1 MKKIILVA
9 VAVLLAWGA
18 SATVVLP
25 KVLGSNM
32 VLQQNSEVNL
42 WGKADA
48 NKKVTI
54 SVSWQKGKIK
64 TVADGEGN
72 WAVKVA
78 TPAASWDKQTITISD
93 GEAVTLEDILIGD
106 VWVTSGQSNME
117 MPVKGWGGQPVENA
131 DKYVYS
137 AAKYADKIR
146 LFTVKKA
153 RSYDADKED
162 CEGGEWLKASPESVA
177 NMSAVGYL
185 FAYNLIDCVNIPI
198 GVITTNWGGTRIESW
213 MPMSALKDILT
224 PEQLAAKQNAH
235 TIKPTELYCAMIA
248 PIRNFTARGFLW
260 YQGCSNLN
268 DYDHYDVMMARMV
281 EQWRKDWGDEN
292 NSMPF
297 YYAMIAPYG
306 YGNSRAITYPLFVEC
321 QLRALEKIPNSAMAG
336 NTDAGEEFCIHPA
349 KKNELAQRMAAFAL
363 RDVYGQGGVDVV
375 APTYASHRV
384 DGSNIFVKFHNA
396 GAGLCPGQGKPIEG
410 FEIAGDDKVFHKAEA
425 RLEGGE
431 VKVWSGE
438 VKEPV
443 AVRYAFRNY
452 IPCNFMN
459 IMGLPVV
466 PFRTDNWNDAK

>member
-1 MKKIILVA
+1 MKKLILAV
-9 VAVLLAWGA
+9 VAVLLSWGA
-18 SATVVLP
+18 SAAIVLP

-54 SVSWQKGKIK
+54 IVSWQKGKIQ
-64 TVADGEGN
+64 TVADGDGK

-78 TPAASWDKQTITISD
+78 TPAASWDKHTITISD

-117 MPVKGWGGQPVENA
+117 MPVKGWNGQPVENA
-131 DKYVYS
+131 NEYIYS

-146 LFTVKKA
+146 LFTVQKA
-153 RSYDADKED
+153 RSYNADKED
-162 CEGGEWLKASPESVA
+162 CDGGEWQKASPASVA

-185 FAYNLIDCVNIPI
+185 FAYNLIESVNIPLGI
-198 GVITTNWGGTRIESW
+198 ITSNWGGTRIESW
-213 MPMSALKDILT
+213 MPMSALKEILT
-224 PEQLAAKQNAH
+224 PEQLEAKHN
-235 TIKPTELYCAMIA
+235 TSIKPTELYCAMIA

-260 YQGCSNLN
+260 YQGCSNLH
-268 DYDHYDVMMARMV
+268 DEDHYDVMMARMV
-281 EQWRKDWGDEN
+281 KQWREDWGDKD

-297 YYAMIAPYG
+297 YYAMIAPHS
-306 YGNSRAITYPLFVEC
+306 YGNSRGFDYPEFVEC
-321 QLRALEKIPNSAMAG
+321 QLRALEQIPNSAMAG
-336 NTDAGEEFCIHPA
+336 NTDAADEFCIHPA
-349 KKNELAQRMAAFAL
+349 KKNEIAQRMAAFAL
-363 RDVYGQGGVDVV
+363 RDVYGQGGVDVI

-384 DGSNIFVKFHNA
+384 DGSNIFVKFNNT
-396 GAGLCPGQGKPIEG
+396 GAGLCPGSGKPIAG
-410 FEIAGDDKVFHKAEA
+410 FEIAGADKVFHAAEA

-431 VKVWSGE
+431 VKVWSNE

-459 IMGLPVV
+459 IMGQPVV

>member
-1 MKKIILVA
+1 MKKLILAV
-9 VAVLLAWGA
+9 VAVLLSWGA
-18 SATVVLP
+18 SATIVLP

-54 SVSWQKGKIK
+54 IVSWQKGKIQ
-64 TVADGEGN
+64 TVADGDGK

-78 TPAASWDKQTITISD
+78 TPAASWDKHTITISD

-117 MPVKGWGGQPVENA
+117 MPVKGWNGQPVENA
-131 DKYVYS
+131 NEYIYS

-146 LFTVKKA
+146 LFTVQKA
-153 RSYDADKED
+153 RSYNADKED
-162 CEGGEWLKASPESVA
+162 CDGGEWQKASPASVA

-185 FAYNLIDCVNIPI
+185 FAYNLIESVNIPLGI
-198 GVITTNWGGTRIESW
+198 ITSNWGGTRIESW
-213 MPMSALKDILT
+213 MPMSALKEILT
-224 PEQLAAKQNAH
+224 PEQLEAKHN
-235 TIKPTELYCAMIA
+235 TSIKPTELYCAMIA

-260 YQGCSNLN
+260 YQGCSNLH
-268 DYDHYDVMMARMV
+268 DESHYDVMMARMV
-281 EQWRKDWGDEN
+281 KQWREDWGDKD

-297 YYAMIAPYG
+297 YYAMIAPHS
-306 YGNSRAITYPLFVEC
+306 YGNSRGFDYPEFVEC
-321 QLRALEKIPNSAMAG
+321 QLRALEQIPNSAMAG
-336 NTDAGEEFCIHPA
+336 NTDAADEFCIHPA
-349 KKNELAQRMAAFAL
+349 KKNEIAQRMAAFAL
-363 RDVYGQGGVDVV
+363 RDVYGQGGVDVI

-384 DGSNIFVKFHNA
+384 DGSNIFVKFNNT
-396 GAGLCPGQGKPIEG
+396 GAGLCPGSGKPIAG
-410 FEIAGDDKVFHKAEA
+410 FEIAGADKVFHAAEA

-431 VKVWSGE
+431 VKVWSNE

-459 IMGLPVV
+459 IMGQPVV

>member
-1 MKKIILVA
+1 MKKLILAV
-9 VAVLLAWGA
+9 VAVLLSWGA
-18 SATVVLP
+18 SATIVLP

-42 WGKADA
+42 WGQADA

-54 SVSWQKGKIK
+54 IVSWQKGKIQ
-64 TVADGEGN
+64 TVADGDGK

-93 GEAVTLEDILIGD
+93 GESMTLENILIGD

-117 MPVKGWGGQPVENA
+117 MPVKGWNGQPVENA

-146 LFTVKKA
+146 LFTVQKA
-153 RSYDADKED
+153 RSYNADKED
-162 CEGGEWLKASPESVA
+162 CEGGEWQCASPQSVA

-185 FAYNLIDCVNIPI
+185 FAYNLIESVNIPLGI
-198 GVITTNWGGTRIESW
+198 ITTNWGGTRIESW
-213 MPMSALKDILT
+213 MPMSALKEILT
-224 PEQLAAKQNAH
+224 PEQLEAKHN
-235 TIKPTELYCAMIA
+235 TSIKPTELYCAMIA

-260 YQGCSNLN
+260 YQGCSNLH
-268 DYDHYDVMMARMV
+268 DEDHYDVMMARMV
-281 EQWRKDWGDEN
+281 KQWREDWGDKD

-297 YYAMIAPYG
+297 YYAMIAPHS
-306 YGNSRAITYPLFVEC
+306 YGNSRGFDYPEFVEC
-321 QLRALEKIPNSAMAG
+321 QLRALEQIPNSAMAG
-336 NTDAGEEFCIHPA
+336 NTDAADEFCIHPA
-349 KKNELAQRMAAFAL
+349 KKNEIAQRMAAFAL
-363 RDVYGQGGVDVV
+363 RDVYGQGGVDVI

-384 DGSNIFVKFHNA
+384 NGSSIFVKFNNT
-396 GAGLCPGQGKPIEG
+396 GAGLCPGSGKPIAG
-410 FEIAGDDKVFHKAEA
+410 FEIAGADKVFHAAEA

-431 VKVWSGE
+431 VKVWSNE

-459 IMGLPVV
+459 IMGQPVV

>member
-1 MKKIILVA
+1 MKKLILAV
-9 VAVLLAWGA
+9 VAVLLSWGA
-18 SATVVLP
+18 SAAIVLP

-48 NKKVTI
+48 NKNVTI
-54 SVSWQKGKIK
+54 TVSWQKGKIK
-64 TVADGEGN
+64 TVADNEGK

-78 TPAASWDKQTITISD
+78 TPAASWDKHTITISD

-117 MPVKGWGGQPVENA
+117 MPVKGWNGQPVENA
-131 DKYVYS
+131 NEYIYS

-146 LFTVKKA
+146 LFTVQKA
-153 RSYDADKED
+153 RSYNADKED
-162 CEGGEWLKASPESVA
+162 CEGGEWQKASPASVA

-185 FAYNLIDCVNIPI
+185 FAYNLIESVNIPLGI
-198 GVITTNWGGTRIESW
+198 ITSNWGGTRIESW
-213 MPMSALKDILT
+213 MPMSALKEILT
-224 PEQLAAKQNAH
+224 PEQLEAKHN
-235 TIKPTELYCAMIA
+235 TSIKPTELYCAMIA

-260 YQGCSNLN
+260 YQGCSNLH
-268 DYDHYDVMMARMV
+268 DESHYDVMMARMV
-281 EQWRKDWGDEN
+281 KQWREDWGDKD

-297 YYAMIAPYG
+297 YYAMIAPHS
-306 YGNSRAITYPLFVEC
+306 YGNSRGFDYPEFVEC
-321 QLRALEKIPNSAMAG
+321 QLRALEQIPNSAMAG
-336 NTDAGEEFCIHPA
+336 NTDAADEFCIHPA
-349 KKNELAQRMAAFAL
+349 KKNEIAQRMAAFAL
-363 RDVYGQGGVDVV
+363 RDVYGQGGVDVI

-384 DGSNIFVKFHNA
+384 NGSNIFVKFNNT
-396 GAGLCPGQGKPIEG
+396 GAGLCPGSGKPIAG
-410 FEIAGDDKVFHKAEA
+410 FEIAGADKVFHSAEA

-431 VKVWSGE
+431 VKVWSNE

-459 IMGLPVV
+459 IMGQPVV

>member
-1 MKKIILVA
+1 MKKLILAV
-9 VAVLLAWGA
+9 VAVLLSWGA
-18 SATVVLP
+18 SATIVLP

-54 SVSWQKGKIK
+54 IVSWQKGKIQ
-64 TVADGEGN
+64 TVADGDGK

-78 TPAASWDKQTITISD
+78 TPAASWDKHTITISD

-117 MPVKGWGGQPVENA
+117 MPVKGWNGQPVENA
-131 DKYVYS
+131 NEYIYS

-146 LFTVKKA
+146 LFTVQKA
-153 RSYDADKED
+153 RSYNADKED
-162 CEGGEWLKASPESVA
+162 CDGGEWQKASPASVA

-198 GVITTNWGGTRIESW
+198 GVITSNWGGTRIESW
-213 MPMSALKDILT
+213 MPMSALKEILT
-224 PEQLAAKQNAH
+224 PEQLEAKHN
-235 TIKPTELYCAMIA
+235 TSIKPTELYCAMIA

-260 YQGCSNLN
+260 YQGCSNLH
-268 DYDHYDVMMARMV
+268 DESHYDVMMARMV
-281 EQWRKDWGDEN
+281 KQWREDWGDKD

-297 YYAMIAPYG
+297 YYAMIAPHS
-306 YGNSRAITYPLFVEC
+306 YGNSRGFDYPEFVEC
-321 QLRALEKIPNSAMAG
+321 QLRALEQIPNSAMAG
-336 NTDAGEEFCIHPA
+336 NTDAADEFCIHPA
-349 KKNELAQRMAAFAL
+349 KKNEIAQRMAAFAL
-363 RDVYGQGGVDVV
+363 RDVYGQGGVDVI

-384 DGSNIFVKFHNA
+384 NGSNIFVKFNNT
-396 GAGLCPGQGKPIEG
+396 GAGLCPGSGKPIAG
-410 FEIAGDDKVFHKAEA
+410 FEIAGADKVFHAAEA

-431 VKVWSGE
+431 VKVWSNE

-459 IMGLPVV
+459 IMGQPVV

>member
-1 MKKIILVA
+1 MKKLILAV
-9 VAVLLAWGA
+9 VAVLLSWGA
-18 SATVVLP
+18 SATIVLP

-54 SVSWQKGKIK
+54 TVSWQKGKIQ

-78 TPAASWDKQTITISD
+78 TPAASWDKQTITFSD

-117 MPVKGWGGQPVENA
+117 MPVKGWNGQPVENA
-131 DKYVYS
+131 NEYIYS

-146 LFTVKKA
+146 LFTVQKA
-153 RSYDADKED
+153 RSYNADKED
-162 CEGGEWLKASPESVA
+162 CEGGEWQKASPASVA

-185 FAYNLIDCVNIPI
+185 FAYNLIESVNIPLGI
-198 GVITTNWGGTRIESW
+198 ITSNWGGTRIESW
-213 MPMSALKDILT
+213 MPMSALKEILT
-224 PEQLAAKQNAH
+224 PEQLEAKHN
-235 TIKPTELYCAMIA
+235 TSIKPTELYCAMIA

-260 YQGCSNLN
+260 YQGCSNLH
-268 DYDHYDVMMARMV
+268 DESHYDVMMARMV
-281 EQWRKDWGDEN
+281 KQWREDWGDKD

-297 YYAMIAPYG
+297 YYAMIAPHS
-306 YGNSRAITYPLFVEC
+306 YGNSRGFDYPEFVEC
-321 QLRALEKIPNSAMAG
+321 QLRALEQIPNSAMAG
-336 NTDAGEEFCIHPA
+336 NTDAADEFCIHPA
-349 KKNELAQRMAAFAL
+349 KKNEIAQRMAAFAL
-363 RDVYGQGGVDVV
+363 RDVYGQGGVDVI

-384 DGSNIFVKFHNA
+384 NGSNIFVKFNNT
-396 GAGLCPGQGKPIEG
+396 GAGLCPGSGKPIAG
-410 FEIAGDDKVFHKAEA
+410 FEIAGADKVFHAAEA

-431 VKVWSGE
+431 VKVWSNE

-459 IMGLPVV
+459 IMGQPVV

>member
-1 MKKIILVA
+1 MKKLILAV
-9 VAVLLAWGA
+9 VAVLLSWGA
-18 SATVVLP
+18 SAAIVLP

-42 WGKADA
+42 WGKANA

-54 SVSWQKGKIK
+54 IVSWQKGKIQ
-64 TVADGEGN
+64 TVADGDGK

-78 TPAASWDKQTITISD
+78 TPAASWDKHTITISD

-117 MPVKGWGGQPVENA
+117 MPVKGWNGQPVENA
-131 DKYVYS
+131 NEYIYS

-146 LFTVKKA
+146 LFTVQKA
-153 RSYDADKED
+153 RSYNADKED
-162 CEGGEWLKASPESVA
+162 CDGGEWQKASPASVA

-185 FAYNLIDCVNIPI
+185 FAYNLIESVNIPLGI
-198 GVITTNWGGTRIESW
+198 ITSNWGGTRIESW
-213 MPMSALKDILT
+213 MPMSALKEILT
-224 PEQLAAKQNAH
+224 PEQLEAKHN
-235 TIKPTELYCAMIA
+235 TSIKPTELYCAMIA

-260 YQGCSNLN
+260 YQGCSNLH
-268 DYDHYDVMMARMV
+268 DESHYDVMMARMV
-281 EQWRKDWGDEN
+281 KQWREDWGDKD

-297 YYAMIAPYG
+297 YYAMIAPHS
-306 YGNSRAITYPLFVEC
+306 YGNSRGFDYPEFVEC
-321 QLRALEKIPNSAMAG
+321 QLRALEQIPNSAMAG
-336 NTDAGEEFCIHPA
+336 NTDAADEFCIHPA
-349 KKNELAQRMAAFAL
+349 KKNEIAQRMAAFAL
-363 RDVYGQGGVDVV
+363 RDVYGQGGVDVI

-384 DGSNIFVKFHNA
+384 DGSNIFVKFNNT
-396 GAGLCPGQGKPIEG
+396 GAGLCPGSGKPIAG
-410 FEIAGDDKVFHKAEA
+410 FEIAGADKVFHAAEA

-431 VKVWSGE
+431 VKVWSNE

-459 IMGLPVV
+459 IMGQPVV

>member
-1 MKKIILVA
+1 MKKLILAV
-9 VAVLLAWGA
+9 VAVLLSWGA
-18 SATVVLP
+18 SAAIVLP

-54 SVSWQKGKIK
+54 IVSWQKGKIQ
-64 TVADGEGN
+64 TVADGDGK

-78 TPAASWDKQTITISD
+78 TPAASWDKHTITISD

-117 MPVKGWGGQPVENA
+117 MPVKGWNGQPVENA
-131 DKYVYS
+131 NEYIYS

-146 LFTVKKA
+146 LFTVQKA
-153 RSYDADKED
+153 RSYNADKED
-162 CEGGEWLKASPESVA
+162 CDGGEWQKASPASVA

-185 FAYNLIDCVNIPI
+185 FAYNLIESVNIPLGI
-198 GVITTNWGGTRIESW
+198 ITSNWGGTRIESW
-213 MPMSALKDILT
+213 MPMSALKEILT
-224 PEQLAAKQNAH
+224 PEQLEAKHN
-235 TIKPTELYCAMIA
+235 TSIKPTELYCAMIA

-260 YQGCSNLN
+260 YQGCSNLH
-268 DYDHYDVMMARMV
+268 DEDHYDVMMARMV
-281 EQWRKDWGDEN
+281 KQWREDWGGKD

-297 YYAMIAPYG
+297 YYAMIAPHS
-306 YGNSRAITYPLFVEC
+306 YGNSRGFDYPEFVEC
-321 QLRALEKIPNSAMAG
+321 QLRALEQIPNSAMAG
-336 NTDAGEEFCIHPA
+336 NTDAADEFCIHPA
-349 KKNELAQRMAAFAL
+349 KKNEIAQRMAAFAL
-363 RDVYGQGGVDVV
+363 RDVYGQGGVDVI

-384 DGSNIFVKFHNA
+384 DGSNIFVKFNNT
-396 GAGLCPGQGKPIEG
+396 GAGLCPGSGKPIAG
-410 FEIAGDDKVFHKAEA
+410 FEIAGADKVFHSAEA

-431 VKVWSGE
+431 VKVWSNE

-459 IMGLPVV
+459 IMGQPVV

>member
-1 MKKIILVA
+1 MKKLILAV
-9 VAVLLAWGA
+9 VAVLLSWGA
-18 SATVVLP
+18 SATIVLP

-54 SVSWQKGKIK
+54 IVSWQKGKIQ
-64 TVADGEGN
+64 TVADGDGK

-78 TPAASWDKQTITISD
+78 TPAASWDKHTITISD

-117 MPVKGWGGQPVENA
+117 MPVKGWNGQPVENA
-131 DKYVYS
+131 NEYIYS

-146 LFTVKKA
+146 LFTVQKA
-153 RSYDADKED
+153 RSYNADKED
-162 CEGGEWLKASPESVA
+162 CEGGEWQKASPASVA

-198 GVITTNWGGTRIESW
+198 GVITSNWGGTRIESW
-213 MPMSALKDILT
+213 MPMSALKEILT
-224 PEQLAAKQNAH
+224 PEQLEAKHN
-235 TIKPTELYCAMIA
+235 TSIKPTELYCAMIA

-260 YQGCSNLN
+260 YQGCSNLH
-268 DYDHYDVMMARMV
+268 DESHYDVMMARMV
-281 EQWRKDWGDEN
+281 KQWREDWGDKD

-297 YYAMIAPYG
+297 YYAMIAPHS
-306 YGNSRAITYPLFVEC
+306 YGNSRGFDYPEFVEC
-321 QLRALEKIPNSAMAG
+321 QLRALEQIPNSAMAG
-336 NTDAGEEFCIHPA
+336 NTDAADEFCIHPA
-349 KKNELAQRMAAFAL
+349 KKNEIAQRMAAFAL
-363 RDVYGQGGVDVV
+363 RDVYGQGGVDVI

-384 DGSNIFVKFHNA
+384 NGSNIFVKFNNT
-396 GAGLCPGQGKPIEG
+396 GAGLCPGSGKPIAG
-410 FEIAGDDKVFHKAEA
+410 FEIAGADKVFHAAEA

-431 VKVWSGE
+431 VKVWSNE

-459 IMGLPVV
+459 IMGQPVV

>member
-1 MKKIILVA
+1 MKKLILAV
-9 VAVLLAWGA
+9 VAVLLSWGA
-18 SATVVLP
+18 SATIVLP

-54 SVSWQKGKIK
+54 TVSWQKGKIQ
-64 TVADGEGN
+64 TVADGDGK

-78 TPAASWDKQTITISD
+78 TPAASWDKHTITISD

-117 MPVKGWGGQPVENA
+117 MPVKGWNGQPVENA
-131 DKYVYS
+131 NEYIYS

-146 LFTVKKA
+146 LFTVQKA
-153 RSYDADKED
+153 RSYNADKED
-162 CEGGEWLKASPESVA
+162 CDGGEWQKASPASVA

-185 FAYNLIDCVNIPI
+185 FAYNLIESVNIPLGI
-198 GVITTNWGGTRIESW
+198 ITSNWGGTRIESW
-213 MPMSALKDILT
+213 MPMSALKEILT
-224 PEQLAAKQNAH
+224 PEQLEAKHN
-235 TIKPTELYCAMIA
+235 TSIKPTELYCAMIA

-260 YQGCSNLN
+260 YQGCSNLH
-268 DYDHYDVMMARMV
+268 DESHYDVMMARMV
-281 EQWRKDWGDEN
+281 KQWREDWGDKD

-297 YYAMIAPYG
+297 YYAMIAPHS
-306 YGNSRAITYPLFVEC
+306 YGNSRGFDYPEFVEC
-321 QLRALEKIPNSAMAG
+321 QLRALEQIPNSAMAG
-336 NTDAGEEFCIHPA
+336 NTDAADEFCIHPA
-349 KKNELAQRMAAFAL
+349 KKNEIAQRMAAFAL
-363 RDVYGQGGVDVV
+363 RDVYGQGGVDVI

-384 DGSNIFVKFHNA
+384 NGSNIFVKFNNT
-396 GAGLCPGQGKPIEG
+396 GAGLCPGSGKPIAG
-410 FEIAGDDKVFHKAEA
+410 FEIAGADKVFHAAEA

-431 VKVWSGE
+431 VKVWSNE

-459 IMGLPVV
+459 IMGQPVV

>member
-1 MKKIILVA
+1 MKKLILAV
-9 VAVLLAWGA
+9 VAVLLSWGA
-18 SATVVLP
+18 SAAIVLP

-54 SVSWQKGKIK
+54 IVSWQKGKIQ
-64 TVADGEGN
+64 TVADGDGK

-78 TPAASWDKQTITISD
+78 TPAASWDKHTITISD

-117 MPVKGWGGQPVENA
+117 MPVKGWNGQPVENA
-131 DKYVYS
+131 NEYIYS

-146 LFTVKKA
+146 LFTVQKA
-153 RSYDADKED
+153 RSYNADKED
-162 CEGGEWLKASPESVA
+162 CDGGEWQKASPASVA

-185 FAYNLIDCVNIPI
+185 FAYNLIESVNIPLGI
-198 GVITTNWGGTRIESW
+198 ITSNWGGTRIESW
-213 MPMSALKDILT
+213 MPMSALKEILT
-224 PEQLAAKQNAH
+224 PEQLEAKHN
-235 TIKPTELYCAMIA
+235 TSIKPTELYCAMIA

-260 YQGCSNLN
+260 YQGCSNLH
-268 DYDHYDVMMARMV
+268 DESHYDVMMARMV
-281 EQWRKDWGDEN
+281 KQWREDWGDKD

-297 YYAMIAPYG
+297 YYAMIAPHS
-306 YGNSRAITYPLFVEC
+306 YGNSRGFDYPEFVEC
-321 QLRALEKIPNSAMAG
+321 QLRALEQIPNSAMAG
-336 NTDAGEEFCIHPA
+336 NTDAADEFCIHPA
-349 KKNELAQRMAAFAL
+349 KKNEIAQRMAAFAL
-363 RDVYGQGGVDVV
+363 RDVYGQGGVDVI

-384 DGSNIFVKFHNA
+384 DGSNIFVKFNNT
-396 GAGLCPGQGKPIEG
+396 GAGLCPGSGKPIAG
-410 FEIAGDDKVFHKAEA
+410 FEIAGADKVFHAAEA
-425 RLEGGE
+425 RLEGNE
-431 VKVWSGE
+431 VKVWSNA

-459 IMGLPVV
+459 IMGQPVV